1 MDTTSQEKY
10 EDKME
15 NAGMCRMAVWI
26 PDDQRDLLSKYAK
39 SLRTKQ
45 LSKLKR
51 EAKNENPTDTTT
63 DA

>member
-26 PDDQRDLLSKYAK
+26 PDDQRDRLSKYAK

-51 EAKNENPTDTTT
+51 EARDEAP
-63 DA
+63 